1 MTRQVSGQ
9 FIRFAGVGLIGL
21 VVDVGHT
28 LFLIALGLDPLIARI
43 FAIAL
48 AVFTT
53 WRLNRALTFGASAT
67 SQASEGLRYSIVAL
81 VVAVVNY
88 VIYASLILNVPDLSP
103 ALAVIVAVGVSTSIS
118 FPGYRLF
125 AFKRS
130 A

>member
-67 SQASEGLRYSIVAL
+67 SQASPP
-81 VVAVVNY
+81 NW
-88 VIYASLILNVPDLSP
+88 
-103 ALAVIVAVGVSTSIS
+103 VSTVRTSTMA
-118 FPGYRLF
+118 P
-125 AFKRS
+125 
-130 A
+130 